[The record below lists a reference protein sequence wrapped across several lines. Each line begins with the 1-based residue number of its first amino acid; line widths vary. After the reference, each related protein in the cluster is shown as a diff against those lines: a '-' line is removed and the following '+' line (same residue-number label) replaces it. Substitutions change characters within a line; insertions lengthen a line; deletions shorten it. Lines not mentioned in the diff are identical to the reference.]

1 MTFCMIKTT
10 SFRSIYAKCISH
22 IFRDWSFLQ
31 CSACLSLN
39 SLECFPPV
47 NPLAKFSMPYF
58 LIDFNKNF
66 PDPRYFLLLT
76 KFVVR

>member
-1 MTFCMIKTT
+1 
-10 SFRSIYAKCISH
+10 
-22 IFRDWSFLQ
+22 
-31 CSACLSLN
+31 
-39 SLECFPPV
+39 
-47 NPLAKFSMPYF
+47 MPYF